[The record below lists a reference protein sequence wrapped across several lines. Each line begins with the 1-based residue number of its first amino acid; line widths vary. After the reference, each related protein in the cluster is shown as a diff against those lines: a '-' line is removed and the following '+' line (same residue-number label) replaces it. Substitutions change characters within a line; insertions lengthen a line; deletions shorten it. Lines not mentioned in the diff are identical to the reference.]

1 VVNVS
6 HGCINVSAQ
15 NAQAYFES
23 AIYGDPVEVT
33 GSSVHRWRRCWRMAL
48 ITGR

>member
-23 AIYGDPVEVT
+23 DLRRPRRGHRQQRASVEAVLEK
-33 GSSVHRWRRCWRMAL
+33 AL